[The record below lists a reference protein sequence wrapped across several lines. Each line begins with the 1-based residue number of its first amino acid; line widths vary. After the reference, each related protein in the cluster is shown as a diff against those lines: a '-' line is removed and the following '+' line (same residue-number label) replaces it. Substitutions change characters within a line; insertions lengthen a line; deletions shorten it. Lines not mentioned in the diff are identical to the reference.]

1 MKQESKKTSNLTI
14 GAESF
19 FSPKGGVMMAK
30 DDLVYVIPAGQY
42 GKEGVLAL
50 LEQHP
55 EIKFVSLV
63 GIDLAGNDT
72 DEKIPISVFFDEYD
86 KFFNATA
93 FQTDGSSVVL
103 PGIATLSNAR
113 VDIKAD
119 PSVNWFIDYND
130 GNIDPETGKP
140 VGTLRIP
147 SFLRHATGFID
158 SRSILR
164 NTCDYVGDQI
174 LALVKKYGIK
184 GTSINPDDIEKIV
197 FTTATELEF
206 WVKTP
211 SQDVATRLLSA
222 SQKMQE
228 QYWQRT
234 HGVVRTAL
242 EQTVERLEKYGFAP
256 EMGHKEVGG
265 VKAQIDDSGKLTF
278 VLEQLEV
285 DWKYTN
291 DPVQTADN
299 EIAARIIVREV
310 FRENGLEVTF
320 QAKPIHGVAGSGE
333 HTHFGIGAIMK
344 NGKFVN
350 LFNPDDMKS
359 EFLSALG
366 YGAIMGILKHY
377 EVINPFVS
385 STTDSLN
392 RLKPGFEAPVC
403 IVTALGGE
411 TPDVPTRNR
420 SVLAGLIRDIAS
432 PAATRFELR
441 APNPF
446 TNTFIAIAM
455 CYLGALDG
463 IKYALSSGKSTA
475 ELLAELSKKPGE
487 DADYLE
493 KDRAYRSEVDV
504 FENFNDEERNAMF
517 GKAPRTVW
525 ENFKALST
533 YPEKLDDL
541 ACDAF
546 QKRIMESF
554 RLGALNRWALELQYR
569 IIPENLSKVIAAEQ
583 LHADGDSNA
592 LEVERWT
599 KINALRTELGRDT
612 EKGLSIFSRIK
623 KALAADDYD
632 TASNLMVEMSDKMD
646 QLTDMYYEYSHNA
659 F

>member
-1 MKQESKKTSNLTI
+1 MVKE
-14 GAESF
+14 E
-19 FSPKGGVMMAK
+19 
-30 DDLVYVIPAGQY
+30 LVYVIPGGQD

-55 EIKFVSLV
+55 EIKFVSLMGV
-63 GIDLAGNDT
+63 DLAGNDT
-72 DEKIPISVFFDEYD
+72 DEKIPISVFFDDYD
-86 KFFNATA
+86 DFFNATA

-119 PSVNWFIDYND
+119 PGVNWFVDYND

-147 SFLRHATGFID
+147 SFLRHATGYID
-158 SRSILR
+158 SRSILK
-164 NTCDYVGDQI
+164 NTLEYVNDELI
-174 LALVKKYGIK
+174 DLVKKYGIK
-184 GTSINPDDIEKIV
+184 GLDVKAEDIEKIV

-211 SQDVATRLLSA
+211 SQDVATRRLSVT
-222 SQKMQE
+222 QKLQE
-228 QYWQRT
+228 SYWQRT

-242 EQTVERLEKYGFAP
+242 EQSVERLRQYGLEP

-265 VKAQIDDSGKLTF
+265 IKAQIDDSGNLIY
-278 VLEQLEV
+278 VLEQLEI
-285 DWKYTN
+285 DWKYTGN
-291 DPVQTADN
+291 PLQTCDN
-299 EIAARIIVREV
+299 EIQARCIVREV

-320 QAKPIHGVAGSGE
+320 QAKPINGVAGSGE
-333 HTHFGIGAIMK
+333 HTHIGIGAILK

-350 LFNPDDMKS
+350 LYNPKDMKKQ
-359 EFLSALG
+359 FLSVIG

-385 STTDSLN
+385 STNDALN

-411 TPDVPTRNR
+411 TPDVQTRNR
-420 SVLAGLIRDIAS
+420 SVLIGLIRNTMK

-446 TNTFIAIAM
+446 TNTYIAIALL
-455 CYLGALDG
+455 YVAALDG
-463 IKYALSSGKSTA
+463 IRYALSNGKS
-475 ELLAELSKKPGE
+475 EEDLCKELSKKAG
-487 DADYLE
+487 DAADYLE

-504 FENFNDEERNAMF
+504 FEAFTEEEREAMF
-517 GKAPRTVW
+517 GKAPKTVW
-525 ENFKALST
+525 ENFKALDM
-533 YPEKLDDL
+533 YPEKL
-541 ACDAF
+541 AEITKGPF
-546 QKRIMESF
+546 EKRFAESF
-554 RLGALNRWALELQYR
+554 KTGCLARWTLELQYR
-569 IIPENLSKVIAAEQ
+569 IIPDNLNKVINCKQ
-583 LHADGDSNA
+583 LHEEGDTNP

-599 KINALRTELGRDT
+599 VINALRTELGRDT
-612 EKGLSIFSRIK
+612 EKSLSIFSKIK
-623 KALAADDYD
+623 KALASNDYD
-632 TASNLMVEMSDKMD
+632 TASDLMVEMNAKME
-646 QLTDMYYEYSHNA
+646 QLLDLYYEYSHNA

>member
-1 MKQESKKTSNLTI
+1 MVKE
-14 GAESF
+14 
-19 FSPKGGVMMAK
+19 
-30 DDLVYVIPAGQY
+30 DLVYVISAGQY

-63 GIDLAGNDT
+63 GVDLAGNDT
-72 DEKIPISVFFDEYD
+72 DEKIPISTFFEDYD
-86 KFFNATA
+86 DFFNATA

-119 PSVNWFIDYND
+119 PGVNWIIDYNYD
-130 GNIDPETGKP
+130 NIDEHTGKP
-140 VGTLRIP
+140 TGTLRIP
-147 SFLRHATGFID
+147 SFLRHATGYID

-164 NTCDYVGDQI
+164 NTLNYVNDELIQI
-174 LALVKKYGIK
+174 VKKYGVN
-184 GTSINPDDIEKIV
+184 GLTVNTDDIEKIV

-206 WVKTP
+206 WVKSP
-211 SQDVATRLLSA
+211 SQDVATRRLSV
-222 SQKMQE
+222 SQKLQE

-242 EQTVERLEKYGFAP
+242 EQSVERLRQYGLEP

-265 VKAQIDDSGKLTF
+265 IKAQIDDSGNLIY
-278 VLEQLEV
+278 VLEQLEI
-285 DWKYTN
+285 DWKYTG

-299 EIAARIIVREV
+299 EILARVIVREV

-350 LFNPDDMKS
+350 LYNPDDMKKD
-359 EFLSALG
+359 FLSSLG

-385 STTDSLN
+385 STNDALN

-411 TPDVPTRNR
+411 TPDVQTRNR
-420 SVLAGLIRDIAS
+420 SVLIGLIRNTKK

-441 APNPF
+441 APNAF
-446 TNTFIAIAM
+446 TNTYIAISLVYMA
-455 CYLGALDG
+455 ALDG
-463 IKYALSSGKSTA
+463 IRYALSSGKTPA
-475 ELLAELSKKPGE
+475 ALCAELSKKPGE
-487 DADYLE
+487 AADYLE

-504 FENFNDEERNAMF
+504 FEAFTAEERDAMF
-517 GKAPRTVW
+517 GKAPKTVW
-525 ENFKALST
+525 ENFKALDE
-533 YPEKLDDL
+533 YPEKVAEL
-541 ACDAF
+541 ACGAF
-546 QKRIMESF
+546 EKRFVDSF
-554 RLGALNRWALELQYR
+554 KAGALKRWALELQYR
-569 IIPENLSKVIAAEQ
+569 IIPENLHTVIECKP
-583 LHADGDSNA
+583 LHTEADTNP

-599 KINALRTELGRDT
+599 VINSLRTELGRDT
-612 EKGLSIFSRIK
+612 EKSLSIFTKIK
-623 KALAADDYD
+623 KALATEDYD
-632 TASNLMVEMSDKMD
+632 TASDLMIVMNEKMD
-646 QLTDMYYEYSHNA
+646 VLNDLYYEYSHNA

>member
-1 MKQESKKTSNLTI
+1 MVNE
-14 GAESF
+14 E
-19 FSPKGGVMMAK
+19 
-30 DDLVYVIPAGQY
+30 LVYVIPAGQY

-55 EIKFVSLV
+55 EIKFVSLMGV
-63 GIDLAGNDT
+63 DLAGNDT
-72 DEKIPISVFFDEYD
+72 DEKIPISVFFDDYD
-86 KFFNATA
+86 DFFNATA

-119 PSVNWFIDYND
+119 PGVNWFVDYND

-147 SFLRHATGFID
+147 SFLRHATGYID
-158 SRSILR
+158 SRSILK
-164 NTCDYVGDQI
+164 NTLEYVNDELI
-174 LALVKKYGIK
+174 DLVKKYGIK
-184 GTSINPDDIEKIV
+184 GLDVKAEDSEKIV

-211 SQDVATRLLSA
+211 SQDVATRRLSVT
-222 SQKMQE
+222 QKLQE
-228 QYWQRT
+228 SYWQRT

-242 EQTVERLEKYGFAP
+242 EQSVERLRQYGLEP

-265 VKAQIDDSGKLTF
+265 IKAQIDDSGNLIY
-278 VLEQLEV
+278 VLEQLEI
-285 DWKYTN
+285 DWKYTGN
-291 DPVQTADN
+291 PLQTCDN
-299 EIAARIIVREV
+299 EIQARCIVREV

-320 QAKPIHGVAGSGE
+320 QAKPINGVAGSGE
-333 HTHFGIGAIMK
+333 HTHIGIGAILK

-350 LFNPDDMKS
+350 LYNPKDMKKQ
-359 EFLSALG
+359 FLSVIG

-385 STTDSLN
+385 STNDALN

-411 TPDVPTRNR
+411 TPDVQTRNR
-420 SVLAGLIRDIAS
+420 SVLIGLIRNTMK

-446 TNTFIAIAM
+446 TNTYIAIALL
-455 CYLGALDG
+455 YVAALDG
-463 IKYALSSGKSTA
+463 IRYALSNGKS
-475 ELLAELSKKPGE
+475 EEDLCKELSKKAG
-487 DADYLE
+487 DAADYLE

-504 FENFNDEERNAMF
+504 FEAFTEEEREAMF
-517 GKAPRTVW
+517 GKAPKTVW
-525 ENFKALST
+525 ENFKALDM
-533 YPEKLDDL
+533 YPEKL
-541 ACDAF
+541 AEITKGPF
-546 QKRIMESF
+546 EKRFAESF
-554 RLGALNRWALELQYR
+554 KTGCLARWTLELQYR
-569 IIPENLSKVIAAEQ
+569 IIPDNLNKVINCKQ
-583 LHADGDSNA
+583 LHEEGDTNP

-599 KINALRTELGRDT
+599 VINALRTELGRDT
-612 EKGLSIFSRIK
+612 EKSLSIFSKIK
-623 KALAADDYD
+623 KALASNDYD
-632 TASNLMVEMSDKMD
+632 TASDLMVEMNAKME
-646 QLTDMYYEYSHNA
+646 QLLDLYYEYSHNA